1 MTKII
6 NLDKSYYGQLQI
18 KSSDDWLAT
27 VLADFDAF
35 LLDHAAN
42 ERKASAMAMSMVAHY
57 PDKPDVLNAMI
68 ELALEEL
75 NHFRQVVKL
84 MQNFGLQPSG
94 DEKDPY
100 VNQIRKHLRD
110 GKDHYFLD
118 RLLSAAVIE
127 ARGAERFERIAEAK
141 MSTEIRCFYRTL
153 ARSEQNHHHL
163 FINLALNYFS
173 TEAVGTRLDKWFEIE
188 AEVISN
194 LEIRARL
201 H

>member
-1 MTKII
+1 MKT
-6 NLDKSYYGQLQI
+6 LRL
-18 KSSDDWLAT
+18 KSSSADAWIEAVMAGFDD
-27 VLADFDAF
+27 F

-57 PDKPDVLNAMI
+57 PDRTLLVTAMI

-84 MQNFGLQPSG
+84 AASRHLTLRP

-100 VNQIRKHLRD
+100 VNQMQVHVRK
-110 GKDHYFLD
+110 GKDEYFLD

-127 ARGAERFERIAEAK
+127 ARGAERFEIVANALSDPELA
-141 MSTEIRCFYRTL
+141 TFYRTL
-153 ARSEQNHHHL
+153 ARSEHNHHAL
-163 FINLALNYFS
+163 FLDLAGEYFPRETVDS
-173 TEAVGTRLDKWFEIE
+173 RLEEWLQIE
-188 AEVISN
+188 HTIIAG
-194 LEIRARL
+194 LPIRPRL